1 MKIPDA
7 VTAFIMAEPETSFP
21 KRAAIL
27 LVPRIT
33 FGATVVL
40 ALTEVTEAGHG
51 PLLQQ
56 VAGSLATLASEYA
69 GTDIPTAMAAGVILF
84 GGEKMVM
91 YILEKIL
98 KPLIAAGEARG
109 EARGQAKARE
119 EFEAWK
125 RDQRRRGVVFAGDE
139 EEPGDGASGE

>member
-1 MKIPDA
+1 M
-7 VTAFIMAEPETSFP
+7 
-21 KRAAIL
+21 IL
-27 LVPRIT
+27 
-33 FGATVVL
+33 
-40 ALTEVTEAGHG
+40 
-51 PLLQQ
+51 
-56 VAGSLATLASEYA
+56 Y
-69 GTDIPTAMAAGVILF
+69 

-139 EEPGDGASGE
+139 EDPGDEASGE